1 MLVYVTLS
9 YRPVDC
15 VYQSCN
21 PSLLHVPQSRTP
33 ASVSSADVSHY
44 FLSFTF
50 LLLPNMPNLRTKVFL
65 FPKKG

>member
-1 MLVYVTLS
+1 MLVYVTVR

-33 ASVSSADVSHY
+33 ASVSSADVTLFPAFY
-44 FLSFTF
+44 FLIA
-50 LLLPNMPNLRTKVFL
+50 PQHA
-65 FPKKG
+65 